1 MVQTVVQIVQHLR
14 PGGIEVLALELMQE
28 MKPSYDTYIIS
39 LEGTKESALES
50 WPALQAV
57 EDRLIFLDKPDKI
70 SLMTVWRL
78 IRELK
83 RLKAK
88 TIHTHHLGPLLYG
101 GIAAGILNIR
111 QHIHT
116 EHDIWHLYN
125 TKHRS
130 IQNMLFR
137 LFSPIVV
144 ADSTCVSQG
153 LQNMW
158 PELPVTLIYNG
169 VDTQKFSAGCSKHAR
184 SQLGLP
190 PNNFIIG
197 CSGRLEEVK
206 DHQILLNILTSFPPS
221 YHIALA
227 GDGSLRTDLEKLSDT
242 LNIRDRIHFL
252 GHQDNMQLFYQ
263 AIDVFCLP
271 SQNEGLPLSL
281 LEAQSASIPVISSN
295 VGSCE
300 EAVCPATGA
309 LFPAGDSKHL
319 LSCLTKVITQVLC
332 RKHDGNPRQHIVQ
345 NFSLE
350 RMVNEYST
358 LIERGQL

>member
-116 EHDIWHLYN
+116 EHDIWH
-125 TKHRS
+125 
-130 IQNMLFR
+130 
-137 LFSPIVV
+137 
-144 ADSTCVSQG
+144 
-153 LQNMW
+153 
-158 PELPVTLIYNG
+158 
-169 VDTQKFSAGCSKHAR
+169 
-184 SQLGLP
+184 
-190 PNNFIIG
+190 
-197 CSGRLEEVK
+197 
-206 DHQILLNILTSFPPS
+206 
-221 YHIALA
+221 
-227 GDGSLRTDLEKLSDT
+227 
-242 LNIRDRIHFL
+242 
-252 GHQDNMQLFYQ
+252 
-263 AIDVFCLP
+263 
-271 SQNEGLPLSL
+271 
-281 LEAQSASIPVISSN
+281 
-295 VGSCE
+295 
-300 EAVCPATGA
+300 
-309 LFPAGDSKHL
+309 
-319 LSCLTKVITQVLC
+319 
-332 RKHDGNPRQHIVQ
+332 
-345 NFSLE
+345 
-350 RMVNEYST
+350 
-358 LIERGQL
+358 